1 MRLCVPA
8 STLSGLHLSGPEV
21 FSGLPAIEDQQL
33 GGVLMKVIQEIV
45 LGYVLGV
52 IFFAWYKKENG
63 GENAIDPVPPEWKTV
78 D

>member
-8 STLSGLHLSGPEV
+8 STLSGLNLSGPEV
-21 FSGLPAIEDQQL
+21 FSGLPASDQQL

-45 LGYVLGV
+45 LGYVLV
-52 IFFAWYKKENG
+52 MFFAWFKKENA
-63 GENAIDPVPPEWKTV
+63 GENEIDPIPTEWKSV